1 MPWSCTI
8 IGMKAEAD
16 ALRREMRVERIVRD
30 DGRVLL
36 LYSWPIP
43 PPDAAGLRLRAAPP
57 IRAWSPEAG
66 PADV

>member
-1 MPWSCTI
+1 
-8 IGMKAEAD
+8 
-16 ALRREMRVERIVRD
+16 MRVERIVRD

-43 PPDAAGLRLRAAPP
+43 PPDAAGPRLRKAPP
-57 IRAWSPEAG
+57 IAPWSPETG

>member
-1 MPWSCTI
+1 MPWACTI
-8 IGMKAEAD
+8 IGMKPEAD
-16 ALRREMRVERIVRD
+16 ALRREMRVERIVRE

-43 PPDAAGLRLRAAPP
+43 PPDAAGPRLRKAPQSAP
-57 IRAWSPEAG
+57 WSPETG